1 MTMVELVAIGV
12 IALLAAV
19 VLAVASG
26 LEKL

>member
-1 MTMVELVAIGV
+1 LSMAEVVAIGV

-19 VLAVASG
+19 VLLVSNG

>member
-1 MTMVELVAIGV
+1 LSMAELVAIGV

-19 VLAVASG
+19 TLLVASG